1 MPEQATRPLR
11 DTRGHHHPSRMAHA
25 LSTLH
30 GDVHHMLHR
39 FLASAPF
46 GAPAGLSHP
55 SWLDSGFPVPV
66 ADVTESET
74 AYHVMVEL
82 PGVAL
87 SDIDLSLTDDILT
100 LKGEKREDHSE
111 KGDTIHIYERNY
123 GSFQRAFHI
132 PDEIDRGKIEAAFDK
147 GVLTVTLPKL
157 PAQMPKQDKISIK
170 IT

>member
-1 MPEQATRPLR
+1 MSEQATRLPR
-11 DTRGHHHPSRMAHA
+11 DARNASRMAHA

-39 FLASAPF
+39 FLAGAPF
-46 GAPAGLSHP
+46 GAVAGLSHP
-55 SWLDSGFPVPV
+55 GWLDSGFPVPL

-82 PGVAL
+82 PGVAP
-87 SDIDLSLTDDILT
+87 SDIELSLADDILT
-100 LKGEKREDHSE
+100 LKGEKREEHSE

-123 GSFQRAFHI
+123 GSFQRAFHV
-132 PDEIDRGKIEAAFDK
+132 PDGIDRPRIGAAFDK

-157 PAQMPKQDKISIK
+157 PGQAPKQDKISIK
-170 IT
+170 IA